1 MNRDHDEHE
10 IAGAICL
17 TMGVPLRLE
26 PAAGGREIHAVDGR
40 IWVTEENDVSDYL
53 AASGGTVRLPGCG
66 AIVVETLTPF
76 ACIKVREINREGI
89 RRGTEI
95 GAPRER
101 GIGIEA

>member
-1 MNRDHDEHE
+1 MNRDHDEQR
-10 IAGAICL
+10 IAGAVCL

-26 PAAGGREIHAVDGR
+26 PAAEGWEIHAVDGR
-40 IWVTEENDVSDYL
+40 IWVTEENDMSDYL
-53 AASGGTVRLPGCG
+53 ASPGGTVRLPGCG
-66 AIVVETLTPF
+66 AVVVETLTPF
-76 ACIKVREINREGI
+76 ACIRIREVDRAGV